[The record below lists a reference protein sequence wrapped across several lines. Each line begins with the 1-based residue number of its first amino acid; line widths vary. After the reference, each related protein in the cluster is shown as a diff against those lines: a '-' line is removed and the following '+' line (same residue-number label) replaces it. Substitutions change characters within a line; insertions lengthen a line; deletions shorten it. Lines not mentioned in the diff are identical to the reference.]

1 MPPRWGHNW
10 GHDLLTDTA
19 CRKAAAGEKDRKLSD
34 SGGLYLLVKKTGL
47 KSWRW
52 KYRIDGREKQLTIGR
67 YPATSLKEAREA
79 RDQARKLL
87 EQGIDPSAEKRQ
99 RKAAATLQA
108 ANSFAAIA
116 RQWHEIKATT
126 LTPRYAGQVMDRLE
140 ADVFP
145 RLGKEPIRD
154 ITPPMVL
161 EVIRS
166 IEKRGALEM
175 AHRVRMHMSDIFVW
189 AIASGLADTDP
200 AATIRKA
207 LKPTNGKLR
216 PALLKLP
223 EIRKIL
229 PAGEKLADSYW
240 ATKLASRLLALTAA
254 RPGIVRVAERG
265 EFEDL
270 DGEQPVWRVPAEK
283 MKLTR
288 ERKRDATFEFVM
300 PLAPQAV
307 ELVKTAMAVSPSD
320 RWLFPKI
327 SAWRSPIS
335 DSTLS
340 KHYRLAGFT
349 GRHVPHGW
357 RASFSTVMNELAATE
372 EREGDREIIDLML
385 AHVAEGVEPIYN
397 RAAYMPR
404 RREIAR
410 TWADLL
416 MEGMPPPETLV
427 PERLLR

>member
-1 MPPRWGHNW
+1 M
-10 GHDLLTDTA
+10 LTDTA
-19 CRKAAAGEKDRKLSD
+19 CRKATAGEKDRKLSD
-34 SGGLYLLVKKTGL
+34 SGGLYLLIRKTGT
-47 KSWRW
+47 KVFCW
-52 KYRIDGREKQLTIGR
+52 KYRHEGREKTYTIGR
-67 YPATSLKEAREA
+67 YPATSLKEARES

-87 EQGIDPSAEKRQ
+87 EQGIDPSTEKQQ
-99 RKAAATLQA
+99 RKAKVRLEA
-108 ANSFAAIA
+108 ANSFEAIA
-116 RQWHEIKATT
+116 RQWYQIKAET
-126 LTPRYAGQVMDRLE
+126 LTKRYAKQLLDRLE

-145 RLGKEPIRD
+145 RVGKHPIRE

-161 EVIRS
+161 EVIRA
-166 IEKRGALEM
+166 IEKRDALEM
-175 AHRVRMHMSDIFVW
+175 AHRVRIHMSAVFVW
-189 AIASGLADTDP
+189 AIAAGLAEYDP

-207 LKPTNGKLR
+207 LKPTSGKLR

-254 RPGIVRVAERG
+254 RPGIVRVAERS

-300 PLAPQAV
+300 PLAPQTV
-307 ELVKTAMAVSPSD
+307 EVVKTAMAVSPSD

-327 SAWRSPIS
+327 SAWRNPIS

-349 GRHVPHGW
+349 GLHVPHGW
-357 RASFSTVMNELAATE
+357 RSSFSTVMNELAATE
-372 EREGDREIIDLML
+372 GREGDREIIDLML

-410 TWADLL
+410 TWANLL
-416 MEGMPPPETLV
+416 MEGMAPAETLV